1 MVAAALV
8 INFSKGTNP
17 FTETTLLHLKTKNVD
32 GLKRNSVVLMAGVPV
47 GSISAIH
54 LDTDTGI
61 VTLDAKIKAEY
72 QIRDRRQVLHRDRRF
87 SRRQIHRRHPR
98 RRTSSRRSRTALT
111 VICQESFDLVRAAR
125 SATDLMD
132 ELKTVASQITNIV
145 NRIDSKLLDEQT
157 LTNLAAGLSNLREI
171 SAEASA
177 TIAGVNQLILTNTP
191 PINAAIENVVTFSEQ
206 LKNAGGDLQ
215 NLINTN
221 SVVIDESLA
230 NIKKTTESLHNLVA
244 AAEQGKGLAGKLFSD
259 EELASNFSLLSSNLV
274 DVSVKLNRGGLWS
287 ILWAD
292 KNNRRRQ
299 THETQADHWPQPP
312 LMAKPTDIRAAAAE
326 LFFLPVETRVPLKF
340 GPETLTHVTCA
351 RARLTVRLANGG
363 TATGWGET
371 PLSVQWVW
379 PSALPYE
386 PRHQALKEFLHPPG
400 QSVGGIRRPGP
411 FAGTGPRLP
420 ANRTAQAARRL
431 QRRKPR
437 RRTDA
442 VARRAR
448 MLLALRHRAA
458 RRAWPSTWPADL
470 RDVHARVPQP
480 RPWPVPRAGQ
490 RLRHQ
495 LRRSVP

>member
-1 MVAAALV
+1 MKAKKEWKVGLFLAVSLVVAAALV

-61 VTLDAKIKAEY
+61 VTLDAKIKAQY
-72 QIRDRRQVLHRDRRF
+72 QIRTDAKF
-87 SRRQIHRRHPR
+87 FIE
-98 RRTSSRRSRTALT
+98 TAGFLGDKYIGVIPGDIIPGDNKLPT
-111 VICQESFDLVRAAR
+111 LKNGDKVICQESFDLVRAAR

-230 NIKKTTESLHNLVA
+230 NIKKTTKSLQNLVA

-259 EELASNFSLLSSNLV
+259 EELASNFSMLSSNLV

-292 KNNRRRQ
+292 KNKDDGKPMKLRPTIGRDRR
-299 THETQADHWPQPP
+299 
-312 LMAKPTDIRAAAAE
+312 
-326 LFFLPVETRVPLKF
+326 
-340 GPETLTHVTCA
+340 
-351 RARLTVRLANGG
+351 
-363 TATGWGET
+363 
-371 PLSVQWVW
+371 
-379 PSALPYE
+379 
-386 PRHQALKEFLHPPG
+386 
-400 QSVGGIRRPGP
+400 
-411 FAGTGPRLP
+411 
-420 ANRTAQAARRL
+420 
-431 QRRKPR
+431 
-437 RRTDA
+437 
-442 VARRAR
+442 
-448 MLLALRHRAA
+448 
-458 RRAWPSTWPADL
+458 
-470 RDVHARVPQP
+470 
-480 RPWPVPRAGQ
+480 
-490 RLRHQ
+490 
-495 LRRSVP
+495 

>member
-1 MVAAALV
+1 MKAKKEWKVGLFLAVSLVVAAALV

-54 LDTDTGI
+54 LDTDTGW
-61 VTLDAKIKAEY
+61 VTLDAKIKAQY
-72 QIRDRRQVLHRDRRF
+72 KIRADAKF
-87 SRRQIHRRHPR
+87 FIE
-98 RRTSSRRSRTALT
+98 TAGFLGDKYIGVIPGDIIPGDNKLPALKNGDE
-111 VICQESFDLVRAAR
+111 VICQESFDLIRAAR

-145 NRIDSKLLDEQT
+145 NRIDSKLLDEKT

-230 NIKKTTESLHNLVA
+230 NIKKTTESLRNLVA

-259 EELASNFSLLSSNLV
+259 EELASNFSMLSSNLV

-292 KNNRRRQ
+292 KNKDDGKPTKLRPTIGRNRR
-299 THETQADHWPQPP
+299 
-312 LMAKPTDIRAAAAE
+312 
-326 LFFLPVETRVPLKF
+326 
-340 GPETLTHVTCA
+340 
-351 RARLTVRLANGG
+351 
-363 TATGWGET
+363 
-371 PLSVQWVW
+371 
-379 PSALPYE
+379 
-386 PRHQALKEFLHPPG
+386 
-400 QSVGGIRRPGP
+400 
-411 FAGTGPRLP
+411 
-420 ANRTAQAARRL
+420 
-431 QRRKPR
+431 
-437 RRTDA
+437 
-442 VARRAR
+442 
-448 MLLALRHRAA
+448 
-458 RRAWPSTWPADL
+458 
-470 RDVHARVPQP
+470 
-480 RPWPVPRAGQ
+480 
-490 RLRHQ
+490 
-495 LRRSVP
+495 

>member
-1 MVAAALV
+1 MKAKKEWKVGLFLAVSLVVAASLV

-17 FTETTLLHLKTKNVD
+17 FTKTTLLHLKTKNVD

-47 GSISAIH
+47 GSISAIR
-54 LDTDTGI
+54 LDTRNGE

-72 QIRDRRQVLHRDRRF
+72 QIHADAKF
-87 SRRQIHRRHPR
+87 FIE
-98 RRTSSRRSRTALT
+98 TAGFLGDKYIGVIPGDNKLPPLT
-111 VICQESFDLVRAAR
+111 NRAEVICQESFDLVRAAR

-171 SAEASA
+171 SSEASA

-259 EELASNFSLLSSNLV
+259 EELASNFSMLSSNLV
-274 DVSVKLNRGGLWS
+274 DVSAKLNRGGLWG

-292 KNNRRRQ
+292 KNKADGKPTKLKPTLGRNRR
-299 THETQADHWPQPP
+299 
-312 LMAKPTDIRAAAAE
+312 
-326 LFFLPVETRVPLKF
+326 
-340 GPETLTHVTCA
+340 
-351 RARLTVRLANGG
+351 
-363 TATGWGET
+363 
-371 PLSVQWVW
+371 
-379 PSALPYE
+379 
-386 PRHQALKEFLHPPG
+386 
-400 QSVGGIRRPGP
+400 
-411 FAGTGPRLP
+411 
-420 ANRTAQAARRL
+420 
-431 QRRKPR
+431 
-437 RRTDA
+437 
-442 VARRAR
+442 
-448 MLLALRHRAA
+448 
-458 RRAWPSTWPADL
+458 
-470 RDVHARVPQP
+470 
-480 RPWPVPRAGQ
+480 
-490 RLRHQ
+490 
-495 LRRSVP
+495 